1 MVSTPA
7 NVFQGLTTLTSEQ
20 RKLFEILFQQQGEEL
35 FKLKIPQCGA
45 GDITPLSYPQERV
58 WSVARLMPDS
68 SVDNVPLGFRIQR
81 AFDVTVFTQSIR
93 LLIDRSAVLRATCV
107 THQAQTGQTVQAE
120 VEPWLNV
127 IDLSDLPES
136 NRLEQAVVQAT
147 EIAHLPFD
155 LAKDLLL
162 RATVFCLGPNDF
174 LVLLVAHQFATDGL
188 SFRFLLQ
195 ELATLY
201 SAIQM
206 GDTSGL
212 AEPVIQYGDFAAW
225 QRQWFTTEMFAA
237 QRDYWQRQ
245 LQGAPAQLKLPTYQ
259 RSAFPTYT
267 GAYQDIE
274 LSAQQSQQLR
284 ALCSGQGITV
294 FMAFIALFQTL
305 LNRCTKQEDICVG
318 TLISNRN
325 RPEIEQLLGNFSNN
339 LLLRTTF
346 SPEQT
351 FLDVLAK
358 VKETTIEAY
367 NHQDLPFQDL
377 ASTTDNIPKFQVL
390 FILRNSTT
398 AQSFA
403 LPGVEVSDV
412 SIDLG
417 LTRMELSLDLTDDG
431 KNPIFGKLEYKAD
444 LFTVETIRQLI
455 DNLKVL
461 IDIVVQN
468 PNQAV
473 AKIQLPEVA
482 HTSVEQLPP
491 EGAAISAPVTS
502 TTSSTS
508 QALSARQTELA
519 QQIAIL
525 WAEAFNL
532 PHVGLEDNFFELG
545 GHSLM
550 AIRLVEKMQ
559 ATFGIDIP
567 FSLIFR
573 FPTVSKQAEQVD
585 AVLQR
590 SDEFGVASYAL
601 QDEGSAHIIP
611 IQEKG
616 TRPPL
621 FWVNNLPQAQMLGTR
636 WGDERPIYCLNIWG
650 LEGDYV
656 INADVVD
663 LNFMARQFVK
673 SIQEIQPQGPYYL
686 GAHCVNTALAF
697 EIAQQLYRQGETV
710 ASLVFVDPLTWGDV
724 RSKLH
729 HWHNFRQLGFD
740 YLFFKLGL
748 RVKTSILKRDS
759 KLFPVLNYLTDKIL
773 LRRKVFDDKISADQA
788 LIRQNVFEDEISG
801 EINTYIQKYYTAVDS
816 YVPTSYPGKVDVFLA
831 AEYST
836 LDTSLFGEVCARG
849 VKVQTVREYHTLLF
863 YEESHTNDLAK
874 AMRDCLVKDEAQVHS
889 AQPN

>member
-1 MVSTPA
+1 MVSTPI

-20 RKLFEILFQQQGEEL
+20 RKLFEILFQTQGEEL
-35 FKLKIPQCGA
+35 FKLKIPRNSA
-45 GDITPLSYPQERV
+45 GDIAPLSYSQERV

-68 SVDNVPLGFRIQR
+68 PVDNVPLGFRIQG
-81 AFDVTVFTQSIR
+81 AFDVAVFGQSIR
-93 LLIDRSAVLRATCV
+93 LLIERSTILRTTCV
-107 THQAQTGQTVQAE
+107 IHNAQTGQTVQAE
-120 VEPWLNV
+120 VQPWLKV
-127 IDLSDLPES
+127 VDLSGLPAAD
-136 NRLEQAVVQAT
+136 RLEQAVTQAT

-162 RATVFCLGPNDF
+162 RAAVFCLGPDDY

-201 SAIQM
+201 SAVQA
-206 GDTSGL
+206 GDLSGL

-225 QRQWFTTEMFAA
+225 QRQWFTAEMFAA
-237 QRDYWQRQ
+237 QRDYWMQQ

-259 RSAFPTYT
+259 RSMLPTYA

-305 LNRCTKQEDICVG
+305 LHHCTSQNDICVG

-346 SPEQT
+346 ALEQT
-351 FLDVLAK
+351 FRDLLAK

-377 ASTTDNIPKFQVL
+377 AGTVDHVPKFQVL

-403 LPGVEVSDV
+403 LPGVQVSDV

-431 KNPIFGKLEYKAD
+431 KNPISGKLEYKTE
-444 LFTVETIRQLI
+444 LFTAETVQQLI
-455 DNLKVL
+455 DNLKALV
-461 IDIVVQN
+461 DIVVQN
-468 PNQAV
+468 PNQIIAEM
-473 AKIQLPEVA
+473 QLPEVA
-482 HTSVEQLPP
+482 HSAGEQTPP
-491 EGAAISAPVTS
+491 EDAALPTTVTLTPASELS
-502 TTSSTS
+502 TR
-508 QALSARQTELA
+508 QADLT
-519 QQIAIL
+519 QQIATL
-525 WAEAFNL
+525 WAEAFGVT
-532 PHVGLEDNFFELG
+532 HIGLEDNFFELG

-585 AVLQR
+585 AILQR
-590 SDEFGVASYAL
+590 SSELG
-601 QDEGSAHIIP
+601 GSSHTCQEESVAHITP

-621 FWVNNLPQAQMLGTR
+621 FWVNNLPQAQMLGAR
-636 WGDERPIYCLNIWG
+636 WGDERPIYCLDIWG

-656 INADVVD
+656 INAEVVD
-663 LNFMARQFVK
+663 LSFMAHQFVK
-673 SIQEIQPQGPYYL
+673 SIQAIQPQGPYYL

-697 EIAQQLYRQGETV
+697 EIAQQLYRQGEVV
-710 ASLVFVDPLTWGDV
+710 ASLIFVDPLTWGDV

-729 HWHNFRQLGFD
+729 HWHNFRKLGFD

-748 RVKTSILKRDS
+748 RVKTGVLKRDS

-773 LRRKVFDDKISADQA
+773 LRRKVFDD
-788 LIRQNVFEDEISG
+788 EISG
-801 EINTYIQKYYTAVDS
+801 EINTYIQKYYKAVDD
-816 YVPTSYPGKVDVFLA
+816 YVPTPYPGKVDVFLA
-831 AEYST
+831 SEYAT
-836 LDTSLFGEVCARG
+836 LDTSLFGKVCARG
-849 VKVQTVREYHTLLF
+849 VKVQVVREYHTLLF
-863 YEESHTNDLAK
+863 YEDSHTNDLAK
-874 AMRDCLVKDEAQVHS
+874 AMRDCLIKDEAQVRT